1 MPLASGTRLGPYE
14 ILAPLGAG
22 GMGEVYRARDSK
34 LGRQVALKVLPE
46 AFAADSERLGR
57 FHREAQLLAS
67 LNYPGI
73 ASIYGF
79 EDSGKVHAF
88 VMELV
93 EGPTLADR
101 IRMGAIPIAE
111 ALPIAKQICEA
122 LEFAHERGI
131 VHRDLKPA
139 NVKVTPEGAVKVLD
153 FGLAK
158 ALETQDSAAN
168 ISNSPTLSIAA
179 TRAGM
184 ILGTAAYMA
193 PEQAKG
199 RPADRRSDIWAFG
212 CVLYEM
218 LSGKQPFSGETVS
231 ETLAEVL
238 KVDPD
243 WRALP
248 ADTPASIQKLLRRC
262 LAKDPKQR
270 LQAIGEARITIEET
284 LGLSARASG
293 INAIAPTAMG
303 AAARRETLQPW
314 RRALPW
320 ALAAVLLIT
329 TALFATLFWHEA
341 PVPAA
346 SVRSYILPPD
356 QMTFGLD
363 AGDGTPTVSP
373 DGARLVFVARD
384 AAGKQMLWVRELNSL
399 VARPLEGTQ
408 SASFPFWSPDS
419 LFVGYF
425 ASGKLMKV
433 DISGGPAQAVCDAPN
448 ARGGTWNANGVIVFA
463 PRVSGSLEQVPAAG
477 GNPTAIFPVD
487 SGGQPL
493 TLRWPVF
500 LPDGFHFLYW
510 AGNPFS
516 IGSTNTDGIYVG
528 SLDGKVHQFLFPT
541 ESDALYASP
550 GYLLFLRGATLMA
563 QSFDADG
570 LKMLGDAVPIADHV
584 ANPEKYRFGHFSVSQ
599 HGELVYE
606 SNAED
611 RSQIVWMDPGGKQL
625 STLGD
630 PALIADLRLSP
641 DGKILAESIEDAQ
654 STNYDIWLVDLARG
668 VRTRFTF
675 DPAVHLYPT
684 WSPDGTEIA
693 FSSTIARNLG
703 IYEKAADG
711 TGDIHPLVED
721 NSEKLLSDWSRDG
734 RYIAY
739 SRLDPQQGGGLGIW
753 ILPLFGD
760 KKPFPLLQTQFNE
773 LTPKFSPDGKWLAYS
788 SDESGKREIFIVSFP
803 QGGGKWQVSSGGGSE
818 PRWSADGKEIFYL
831 SQDNKLMSAQIQ
843 EKPGSIVVGNAKAL
857 FQASGSLTS
866 AASSYD
872 VTSDGKKFIVALSVV
887 PSSTEPVTLVTNWP
901 ASLKKP

>member
-1 MPLASGTRLGPYE
+1 MALTPGTRLGPYE

-22 GMGEVYRARDSK
+22 GMGEVYRARDTK
-34 LGRQVALKVLPE
+34 LGREVALKVLPA
-46 AFAADSERLGR
+46 AFAGDGERLGR

-67 LNYPGI
+67 LNYPAI

-101 IRMGAIPIAE
+101 IGMGATSIGE

-122 LEFAHERGI
+122 LEFAHDRGI

-168 ISNSPTLSIAA
+168 ISSSPTLTIAA

-212 CVLYEM
+212 CVFYEM

-231 ETLAEVL
+231 DTLAEVL
-238 KVDPD
+238 KSDPD
-243 WRALP
+243 WSALP

-270 LQAIGEARITIEET
+270 LQAIGEARITIEEA
-284 LGLSARASG
+284 LGLSVRGSATDLT
-293 INAIAPTAMG
+293 APVGM
-303 AAARRETLQPW
+303 AAGSRQATVRPW

-320 ALAAVLLIT
+320 ALAALLLVT
-329 TALFATLFWHEA
+329 TSFFAALTWRDASVAA
-341 PVPAA
+341 P
-346 SVRSYILPPD
+346 SVRSYILPPE
-356 QMTFGLD
+356 QNTFGLE
-363 AGDGTPTVSP
+363 AADGTPAISP

-384 AAGKQMLWVRELNSL
+384 ADGKGMLWVRELNSL
-399 VARPLEGTQ
+399 MARQLDGTQ
-408 SASFPFWSPDS
+408 GATFPFWSPDS

-425 ASGKLMKV
+425 AAGKLMKV
-433 DISGGPAQAVCDAPN
+433 DISGGPAQPVCDAPN
-448 ARGGTWNANGVIVFA
+448 ARGGAWSPTGIIVFA
-463 PRVSGSLEQVPAAG
+463 PRVSGSLQQVPAAG
-477 GNPTAIFPVD
+477 GNPTAIYPVD
-487 SGGQPL
+487 NGSQLL

-516 IGSTNTDGIYVG
+516 MGSTNANGIYVG
-528 SLDGKVHQFLFPT
+528 SLDGKERKFLFST
-541 ESDALYASP
+541 DSDALYATP

-563 QSFDADG
+563 QSFDASG
-570 LKMLGDAVPIADHV
+570 LKMIGDAVPIADHV

-599 HGELVYE
+599 QGELVYE

-611 RSQIVWMDPGGKQL
+611 RSQLVWMDSGGKQL
-625 STLGD
+625 GTLGD
-630 PALIADLRLSP
+630 PALIADVRLSP
-641 DGKILAESIEDAQ
+641 DGKTLAESIEDAQ
-654 STNYDIWLVDLARG
+654 STNSDIWLVDLARG

-693 FSSTIARNLG
+693 FSSTG
-703 IYEKAADG
+703 EGKFSIYEKAADG
-711 TGDIHPLVED
+711 TGSSLPLVED
-721 NSEKLLSDWSRDG
+721 NAENLLSDWSRDG
-734 RYIAY
+734 RYLAY
-739 SRLDPQQGGGLGIW
+739 SGLDPQGGSGLGIW

-760 KKPFPLLQTQFNE
+760 KKPFPLVQTQFNE

-788 SDESGKREIFIVSFP
+788 SDESGKREVFVVSFP
-803 QGGGKWQVSSGGGSE
+803 QGGGKWQVSSGGGSD
-818 PRWSADGKEIFYL
+818 PRWSADGKELFYL
-831 SQDNKLMSAQIQ
+831 SQDNKLTSAEIQ
-843 EKPGSIVVGNAKAL
+843 EKAGSIGIGKTQTL
-857 FQASGSLTS
+857 FQASTLLVAG
-866 AASSYD
+866 SSYD
-872 VTSDGKKFIVALSVV
+872 ITSDGKKFIVALSVV